1 MITSEKFDFNDVL
14 IQPDVLSDITSRS
27 ECELKYSTPNGGFL
41 PLMTAPMDTVI
52 NLENVDNF
60 INNNIIPILPRT
72 VKIDDYI
79 KFITSKNYDFKYDS
93 VFVSVGLD
101 EFENLIDSKYYSVGN
116 IIKNVLIDIANGHMQ
131 KIIDVCKRA
140 KTINPRIKIMVGNIA
155 NPETYRKY
163 AEAQCVDYIRCGI
176 GNGGGCLTTKSTF
189 LGYPMASLISE
200 IYNVKSQLLTENG
213 LCYKTPIIVAD
224 GGMKEYGDIIMSL
237 ALGAEFVMCG
247 SIFNKAIESAGDI
260 YFYKFKVNRKLGIW
274 LFNNG
279 FKKYLRKYF
288 RGMSTKE
295 AQKAINPNATKLKTS
310 EGVIRYR
317 KVEYTLDGWT
327 DNFKSYLATIMSYCN
342 CKYISGFIGK
352 PTVNRITNNAYKRF
366 DK

>member
-1 MITSEKFDFNDVL
+1 MIEKFDFNDVL

-27 ECELKYSTPNGGFL
+27 ECEVKYSTANGYYL

-52 NLENVDNF
+52 NLDNIDKF
-60 INNNIIPILPRT
+60 IENNIIPILPRT
-72 VKIDDYI
+72 IKIEDYI
-79 KFITSKNYDFKYDS
+79 KFIDSNAYSDKYNS

-101 EFENLIDSKYYSVGN
+101 EFEKLIESPYYQIEKYFFKN
-116 IIKNVLIDIANGHMQ
+116 ILIDIANGHMQ
-131 KIIDVCKRA
+131 KIIDVCKKA
-140 KTINPRIKIMVGNIA
+140 KNINPKIKIMVGNIA

-200 IYNVKSQLLTENG
+200 IFSVKNDLITKNG
-213 LCYKTPIIVAD
+213 MCYKTPIIVAD

-237 ALGAEFVMCG
+237 ALGADYVMCG

-260 YFYKFKVNRKLGIW
+260 YLFKVKVNRKFGIW
-274 LFNNG
+274 LFKNG

-295 AQKAINPNATKLKTS
+295 AQKAINPNAVKLKTS

-317 KVEYTLDGWT
+317 KIEYTLDGWT

-352 PTVNRITNNAYKRF
+352 PTINRITNNAYKRF